1 MFRLTRGGIGCR
13 GVYFKNSSTKYIYF
27 LLSFHYSYFSISF
40 ILYCSFFFMRF
51 LSFCLCVSARSF
63 RIRYLFHIRIGNVTQ
78 GNECLLDGLRR
89 CPTEYVMRSTCLV
102 VSTGFTTA
110 TKRLLSHNRSRRLI
124 IDVEIAG
131 SCFKLFQSAINK
143 ISAMRNCNCN
153 KIL

>member
-1 MFRLTRGGIGCR
+1 MCILKIVQQNTYTFFFLFITRILAY
-13 GVYFKNSSTKYIYF
+13 V
-27 LLSFHYSYFSISF
+27 
-40 ILYCSFFFMRF
+40 LYCIVVFFFMRF

-78 GNECLLDGLRR
+78 GNECLLDRLRR

-110 TKRLLSHNRSRRLI
+110 TKRLLSHNRSRGLI

-131 SCFKLFQSAINK
+131 SCFKLFQSAVNK